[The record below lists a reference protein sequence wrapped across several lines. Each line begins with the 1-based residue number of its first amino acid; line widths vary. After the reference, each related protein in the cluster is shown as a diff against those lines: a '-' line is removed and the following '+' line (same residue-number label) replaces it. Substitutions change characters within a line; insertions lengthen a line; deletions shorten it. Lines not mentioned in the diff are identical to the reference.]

1 MAKQSINRGLTAND
15 GTGDNLRV
23 AAGKINDNTDEIYN
37 AIGDGTTAKSL
48 VTNNVLDVPGANK
61 VSANFNALSDL
72 PDANTYHG
80 MFAHVH
86 AEGKAYYAHAGQ
98 WVELVDTTSN
108 IDKLANVNLGSGA
121 TAGQVLKYTGTVW
134 SAADD
139 VDTQLSLAGASIGDL
154 GDVDLTALADAM
166 VLKYNNTAGRFE
178 ASFESGAQTLNGLTD
193 VDTTGVLNGDSI
205 VYVQSSQSWGVGKP
219 TYNLTNL
226 QDVDTAG
233 ATNGSVLAYDGGT
246 GSWVA
251 STSQDIILRNVDET
265 TRDAIA
271 DVANG
276 MVIYNTTS
284 NKAQVYANGSWVD
297 LH

>member
-1 MAKQSINRGLTAND
+1 
-15 GTGDNLRV
+15 
-23 AAGKINDNTDEIYN
+23 
-37 AIGDGTTAKSL
+37 
-48 VTNNVLDVPGANK
+48 
-61 VSANFNALSDL
+61 
-72 PDANTYHG
+72 
-80 MFAHVH
+80 
-86 AEGKAYYAHAGQ
+86 
-98 WVELVDTTSN
+98 
-108 IDKLANVNLGSGA
+108 
-121 TAGQVLKYTGTVW
+121 
-134 SAADD
+134 
-139 VDTQLSLAGASIGDL
+139 
-154 GDVDLTALADAM
+154 M
-166 VLKYNNTAGRFE
+166 VLNITTQQEDLKHP
-178 ASFESGAQTLNGLTD
+178 ESNQTLNGLTD
-193 VDTTGVLNGDSI
+193 VNTTGVLNGDSI